1 MILDSTDLLQVCLG
15 PFAFL
20 FPQGLQSSACLVIFL
35 RIYEECGLSIP
46 ISPLY
51 LNVDGV
57 LIGLWFL
64 FDMVSCHLILRIWRR
79 QRIGFWYWLFLL
91 PSRFPNH
98 TTGLI
103 SHSFKDFYFGIDGES
118 AFEFQ
123 IWRRVLNAWI
133 ALLMRLL
140 TSSSAPRYCWQCS
153 QDR

>member
-57 LIGLWFL
+57 LIGLFPQVFVRYGVLLSDIKNMAETTDWILVLIVFVT
-64 FDMVSCHLILRIWRR
+64 FQVSEPYNR
-79 QRIGFWYWLFLL
+79 
-91 PSRFPNH
+91 
-98 TTGLI
+98 T
-103 SHSFKDFYFGIDGES
+103 D
-118 AFEFQ
+118 
-123 IWRRVLNAWI
+123 
-133 ALLMRLL
+133 L
-140 TSSSAPRYCWQCS
+140 T
-153 QDR
+153 